1 MSYSAFYFIP
11 KFDSNRN
18 FFVLVTSLIK
28 LRAFQTVHSLILYQ
42 NTLASLC
49 ATWKSVH
56 TVSTTRI
63 RAVRDSGAFFLST
76 VGYIPF
82 KITNT
87 YISKHMQ
94 QFAYKLFRN
103 QKCGWINAIQTMNF
117 YIWVFDKFSPSHPS
131 PKKPTS
137 TNVWKIHCQCLCIH
151 PHVCKSASFK
161 FKCLHSRGE
170 GKAGNCTLI
179 QHRRATIHK
188 D

>member
-87 YISKHMQ
+87 YISPVNICNNLLINCSGTKSVAELML
-94 QFAYKLFRN
+94 YKLWTFIFEFL
-103 QKCGWINAIQTMNF
+103 INFHPPTPPLKNPLPQMFGKFIANVC
-117 YIWVFDKFSPSHPS
+117 VFIRMSANLRHLNL
-131 PKKPTS
+131 
-137 TNVWKIHCQCLCIH
+137 NVCI
-151 PHVCKSASFK
+151 VGE
-161 FKCLHSRGE
+161 RGKL
-170 GKAGNCTLI
+170 GSLPV
-179 QHRRATIHK
+179 
-188 D
+188 